1 MLIRAEFG
9 MDNAGGGMKDENDD
23 KKRSG
28 WLLFAAIG
36 TGFLFWGT
44 LAAILWFVLTR

>member
-1 MLIRAEFG
+1 MSR
-9 MDNAGGGMKDENDD
+9 GGDMEED

-28 WLLFAAIG
+28 WLLFTVIVSG
-36 TGFLFWGT
+36 LVFWGT

>member
-1 MLIRAEFG
+1 
-9 MDNAGGGMKDENDD
+9 MDSAGGGMHDD
-23 KKRSG
+23 GKKRSG

-36 TGFLFWGT
+36 TGFVFWGT